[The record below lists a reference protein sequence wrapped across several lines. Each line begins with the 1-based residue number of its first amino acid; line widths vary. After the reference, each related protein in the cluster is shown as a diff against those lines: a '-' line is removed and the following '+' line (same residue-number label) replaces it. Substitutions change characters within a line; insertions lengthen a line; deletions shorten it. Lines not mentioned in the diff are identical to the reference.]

1 MIASWRAFVHTLTMQ
16 AQKTLTRVWLLLPAM
31 ALYMP
36 TAFAEDTSGDSG
48 HDGLKSSIQLGFFL
62 LSIFLGITVGS
73 YLEWRHLQSL
83 KLREAAWSHVPAVPL
98 DYRHALEPNETVEKV
113 TFVSGQVVLTD
124 DTARALLGSILSLF
138 GLNLKT
144 YELLMER
151 ARREATLRMKES
163 APEGTHIITNLHYL
177 SGSLDDEEAGSN
189 KEKGA
194 TAFYVT
200 AYGSA
205 VQVDRSSVYS

>member
-1 MIASWRAFVHTLTMQ
+1 MPFLVGLAFLAVSSLG
-16 AQKTLTRVWLLLPAM
+16 
-31 ALYMP
+31 LY
-36 TAFAEDTSGDSG
+36 AFAQGDTEGSRTVKHLGNG
-48 HDGLKSSIQLGFFL
+48 IQLGFFI
-62 LSIFLGITVGS
+62 LSVLLGITVGS
-73 YLEWRHLQSL
+73 YLEWRHIQSL

-98 DYRHALEPNETVEKV
+98 DYKHALEPNERVEKI

-124 DTARALLGSILSLF
+124 DTARAILAGILSIF

-177 SGSLDDEEAGSN
+177 SGSLDDEESDSN
-189 KEKGA
+189 KEKGV
-194 TAFYVT
+194 TALCVT
-200 AYGSA
+200 AYGTA
-205 VQVDRSSVYS
+205 IQVDRAGLYS